1 VSQVIGKL
9 CSIHYV
15 DGHTCRQERT
25 RTYDVWAWSIN
36 PSGIAKEVW
45 LTITDPD
52 EFPSSDFQVH
62 HSAPTGLKF
71 GLSYKLLIHVDVVED
86 LSFIEGRNIQ
96 DRKRRREFEWNYGV
110 PDSLGEKREKVV
122 YQDAGRKGRYH
133 RRDEDREDPGRGG
146 RHLRSRSWW
155 DGRGSHCRGAVDDCY
170 SNNNKHLFR
179 GSSSYRSRDLSQNS
193 WGHGSWLSNQ
203 VAAVKPQHMGTY
215 SLKSSSI
222 GKNVSFAS
230 PIATVL
236 GAANTGDL
244 RGPSV
249 FISNTPSTV
258 SCAFH
263 DPMLDE
269 ALLSSGVVGGHN
281 SSVMCWELQNSVAR
295 EGSAASPP
303 TMMEVDGS
311 DKRTNTA
318 VPEPSLLPSEVQ
330 PSPCLVDFISSITRP
345 VSPPLIAQTPHTNPY
360 RTGLNLFSQESNH
373 SAPHHIPTDSLNHIP
388 SDIVVEP
395 ALPQPHVHETNG
407 YSPLHILGSV
417 SEPTTPL
424 QDQLTKTVPF
434 SGPST
439 STQIPNKTS
448 AYAVTRHSTRL
459 ANKAKRRDGKGA
471 IQIAQE
477 LLAHKLKDLA
487 PNVVD
492 SHNDLVQQLVQHFD
506 QPLSKGK
513 IKAIK
518 TLLENGKQLKK
529 KVRGS
534 KVAPAVLA
542 CPTALV

>member
-1 VSQVIGKL
+1 MSQVIGKL

-318 VPEPSLLPSEVQ
+318 VPEPSLLPSE
-330 PSPCLVDFISSITRP
+330 
-345 VSPPLIAQTPHTNPY
+345 
-360 RTGLNLFSQESNH
+360 
-373 SAPHHIPTDSLNHIP
+373 
-388 SDIVVEP
+388 
-395 ALPQPHVHETNG
+395 
-407 YSPLHILGSV
+407 
-417 SEPTTPL
+417 
-424 QDQLTKTVPF
+424 
-434 SGPST
+434 
-439 STQIPNKTS
+439 
-448 AYAVTRHSTRL
+448 
-459 ANKAKRRDGKGA
+459 
-471 IQIAQE
+471 
-477 LLAHKLKDLA
+477 
-487 PNVVD
+487 
-492 SHNDLVQQLVQHFD
+492 LVQHFD

-534 KVAPAVLA
+534 KVVPAVLA